1 MESVCSYEKKC
12 LTAGQSTC
20 FLDISRYANRG
31 GYEKSAPKGAFTD
44 KKNRITREEL
54 RQKAKDV
61 AIGIL
66 AVLVLSMSMIADID
80 WQWFGF

>member
-1 MESVCSYEKKC
+1 MWSSEEKC
-12 LTAGQSTC
+12 LTAGQSTR
-20 FLDISRYANRG
+20 FLDISHYANRS
-31 GYEKSAPKGAFTD
+31 GYEKSAPKGALET

-61 AIGIL
+61 ALGIL